1 MKLIELAQKIQKDN
15 TKSLGKMNEK
25 KIALI
30 IRKALEEIKEEIENT
45 DESKIAI
52 QGLGRFN
59 IRMIEK
65 ETEGK
70 KEMVK
75 RIFFRPAK
83 ERKTKKD

>member
-30 IRKALEEIKEEIENT
+30 IRKALKEIKEEIENT
-45 DESKIAI
+45 DENRIAI

-59 IRMIEK
+59 MRMIEK
-65 ETEGK
+65 EIEGK
-70 KEMVK
+70 KESIK
-75 RIFFRPAK
+75 RIFFKPSK